1 MFVTTGEAV
10 AVVWTMNGV
19 AVGVLSLWHLM
30 AVMTTTTV
38 MITRIAAPPEP
49 IIGILKSSMESKMEE
64 ESSSEGSNNTLLRAN
79 TVSLK
84 FNLSSFQCCSM
95 ISMRS
100 LEKCTTCVSLD
111 LIGMELQLIRVD
123 SSEHARG
130 RRSLVFEDMV
140 HSFEGFVVFDGQISV
155 MVRLPSMM
163 K

>member
-1 MFVTTGEAV
+1 MGADAIITGEEVTVFVTTEEAV

-19 AVGVLSLWHLM
+19 AVEVLSLRHLM

-111 LIGMELQLIRVD
+111 LMGMELQLIRVD

-130 RRSLVFEDMV
+130 R
-140 HSFEGFVVFDGQISV
+140 
-155 MVRLPSMM
+155 
-163 K
+163 